1 MDLIP
6 GLPFDV
12 GLECLVRIPH
22 HYFSSVSSVCKSWKR
37 QIQLPEFWRHRK
49 SSGLTR
55 KVVVL
60 AQARVDPTR
69 EQGAKKYGATPVYR
83 LTVCEPET
91 GFWGELPPIPG
102 FSDGLPMFCQVVGV
116 GLKLV
121 VMGGWD
127 PVTWEVSSGVFIYDF
142 ISATWR
148 RGSDMPGPRRLFFAC
163 ASDSDRTVFV
173 AGGHDG
179 EKCALKSAMAYDVA
193 RDEWSHL
200 PDMSAERDESKGV
213 YHGGKFHVIS
223 GYETSAQ
230 GRFGT
235 SAESLDVATRRWGP
249 VQEDFL
255 DAAACPRNCADD
267 GGGKLF
273 MARGADVAVREGSSA
288 WRAVA
293 ELPSDARNTAYVT
306 AWRGKLLVIGSE
318 RFGAPYKTYL
328 LDLKRCKWEKVEA
341 DEEFSGHVQS
351 GCCLEL

>member
-69 EQGAKKYGATPVYR
+69 EQGAKKYGAAPVYR

-91 GFWGELPPIPG
+91 GFGGTAPDSRVFRRVADVLPGGRGRVEISGDGRVGPG
-102 FSDGLPMFCQVVGV
+102 DVGGLEWCVHLRLYLRHVAARGRHARPPPPVLRVRVRFRSDGVRGGRARRREVRPEIRDVV
-116 GLKLV
+116 
-121 VMGGWD
+121 
-127 PVTWEVSSGVFIYDF
+127 
-142 ISATWR
+142 R
-148 RGSDMPGPRRLFFAC
+148 RGERRVVPPARHVGRARRIQRGLPRREIP
-163 ASDSDRTVFV
+163 RHQRV
-173 AGGHDG
+173 
-179 EKCALKSAMAYDVA
+179 
-193 RDEWSHL
+193 RDERS
-200 PDMSAERDESKGV
+200 
-213 YHGGKFHVIS
+213 
-223 GYETSAQ
+223 

-249 VQEDFL
+249 VQEDFWMR
-255 DAAACPRNCADD
+255 PR
-267 GGGKLF
+267 
-273 MARGADVAVREGSSA
+273 VRETARTMGAGSCS
-288 WRAVA
+288 WRAGPTWRSGGIVRVA
-293 ELPSDARNTAYVT
+293 SRGGAAVGREKHGVRDGVAGETAGD
-306 AWRGKLLVIGSE
+306 WIE

>member
-1 MDLIP
+1 MSCKNPTSLFLFRFICLQELEASDSAPGVLAAPKIIRVDPESRRSGASPGRPDSGTGCQEIWRRP
-6 GLPFDV
+6 GLPADGGRGRVEASGDGRVGPGDV
-12 GLECLVRIPH
+12 GGLEWCVHLRL
-22 HYFSSVSSVCKSWKR
+22 Y
-37 QIQLPEFWRHRK
+37 LRH
-49 SSGLTR
+49 
-55 KVVVL
+55 V
-60 AQARVDPTR
+60 AARGR
-69 EQGAKKYGATPVYR
+69 HAR
-83 LTVCEPET
+83 
-91 GFWGELPPIPG
+91 
-102 FSDGLPMFCQVVGV
+102 
-116 GLKLV
+116 
-121 VMGGWD
+121 
-127 PVTWEVSSGVFIYDF
+127 
-142 ISATWR
+142 
-148 RGSDMPGPRRLFFAC
+148 PRRLFFAC

-179 EKCALKSAMAYDVA
+179 EKCALKSAMSYNVA

-267 GGGKLF
+267 GDGKLF
-273 MARGADVAVREGSSA
+273 MARGADMAVREGSSA